1 MCTLFALP
9 VHCQHDGRVG
19 IFLMLL
25 ILPPQSRN
33 HGNSISRETY
43 GWVWGRG
50 GKTHSRPDTLSE
62 GNKTLFYYLFIIVIF
77 IFIYI
82 YILLINN
89 FLYLFIIIYNTLP
102 LVPFWDLF
110 ALPPWTLASFL
121 SLLCS
126 SMLPGLS
133 VCPCVLLQEY
143 TSQVQSLVQ
152 PY

>member
-1 MCTLFALP
+1 MEIPYQERHTVGFGVEVGKPIHLQIL
-9 VHCQHDGRVG
+9 CQRATKH
-19 IFLMLL
+19 
-25 ILPPQSRN
+25 
-33 HGNSISRETY
+33 
-43 GWVWGRG
+43 
-50 GKTHSRPDTLSE
+50 
-62 GNKTLFYYLFIIVIF
+62 YYLFIIVIF

-89 FLYLFIIIYNTLP
+89 VLYLFIIIYNTLP

-126 SMLPGLS
+126 STLPGLS